1 MKNYKFWTKE
11 EEEILVQAITA
22 NPHNLQ
28 QCFRE
33 VSSKINRTHQ
43 ACMFHWYETLGN
55 PESKKYVGALFVH
68 LGRKSTLTDRKNKYT
83 TVGWSTKS
91 TTVKHKVSIWN
102 KILKLLGL

>member
-1 MKNYKFWTKE
+1 MANSYRWTKE
-11 EEEILVQAITA
+11 EEDILVQAIKA

-33 VSSKINRTHQ
+33 VSAKIDRTVGS
-43 ACMFHWYETLGN
+43 CSIHWYTVLGN
-55 PESKKYVGALFVH
+55 PEHKKYVGTLFVH
-68 LGRKSTLTDRKNKYT
+68 LGRKSNLVDRKLNYT
-83 TVGWSTKS
+83 TVSWSTKS

>member
-1 MKNYKFWTKE
+1 MAKKRRWTKE
-11 EEEILVQAITA
+11 EEDILVQAIKA

-33 VSSKINRTHQ
+33 ASTKIDRSKP
-43 ACMFHWYETLGN
+43 ACEHYWYTVLGN
-55 PESKKYVGALFVH
+55 PENKKYVGTLFIH
-68 LGRKSTLTDRKNKYT
+68 LGRKSNLVDRKLRYT

-91 TTVKHKVSIWN
+91 TPVKHKVSIWN